1 MIILRDIRETETDW
15 LTRMPKLDR
24 DLREAMR
31 CVVLVKCGDVPKSE
45 MEEARSMGIRIAE
58 A

>member
-1 MIILRDIRETETDW
+1 MTPREIEQSREM
-15 LTRMPKLDR
+15 RMPLIER
-24 DLREAMR
+24 DWIVKR
-31 CVVLVKCGDVPKSE
+31 CGEVMVGCGDVPADE